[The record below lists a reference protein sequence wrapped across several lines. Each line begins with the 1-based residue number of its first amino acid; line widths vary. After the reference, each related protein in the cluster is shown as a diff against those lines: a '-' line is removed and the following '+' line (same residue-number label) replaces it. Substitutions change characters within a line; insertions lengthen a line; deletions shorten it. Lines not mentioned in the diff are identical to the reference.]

1 MRYAVLPPF
10 EKTFQK
16 LIPQDKKAVK
26 EAIRWLITFYETGQ
40 RPAGLGLKK
49 LTEDIWEI
57 RAGIRLR
64 ILFTIEGDLL
74 TWGIVGSHDQI
85 RKFLKSAR

>member
-1 MRYAVLPPF
+1 MRYAVPPSF

-16 LIPQDKKAVK
+16 LIPQDKKVVK
-26 EAIRWLITFYETGQ
+26 GAIRSLISFYETGQ
-40 RPAGLGLKK
+40 RPVGLGLKK

-74 TWGIVGSHDQI
+74 SWCIVGSHDQI
-85 RKFLKSAR
+85 VRFLKSV

>member
-1 MRYAVLPPF
+1 MRYAVLPSF

-16 LIPQDKKAVK
+16 LVPQDKKTVK
-26 EAIRWLITFYETGQ
+26 EAIRWLITFYEMGQ

-64 ILFTIEGDLL
+64 ILFTIEGDFL
-74 TWGIVGSHDQI
+74 TWGTVGSHDQI
-85 RKFLKSAR
+85 RKFLKSVR